1 MRQDDPALWRENDI
15 LLTDARPPAR
25 YRGTAVVSGLASDAH
40 TWNLVY
46 LQLLLT
52 EHGYHVVNLG
62 PCVPDEMLVEQCRRI
77 EPALVAIGS
86 VNGHGRTDGLRVI
99 ATLRA
104 SPELADTPIVIG
116 GKLTVSD
123 DDVAESA
130 QALVAA
136 GFDAVF
142 PDRASNVAEFAAFV
156 TAIPATASLVMEA
169 G

>member
-1 MRQDDPALWRENDI
+1 MRHDEPALWRDNHI
-15 LLTDARPPAR
+15 VLTDARPR
-25 YRGTAVVSGLASDAH
+25 VRHRGTAVVTGLASDAH

-62 PCVPDEMLVEQCRRI
+62 PCVPDQMLVEQCRRI
-77 EPALVAIGS
+77 DPALVAIGS
-86 VNGHGRTDGLRVI
+86 VNGHGYTDGLRVVT
-99 ATLRA
+99 ALRE

-123 DDVAESA
+123 DDVAECA

-142 PDRASNVAEFAAFV
+142 PDRASNVAEFATFV
-156 TAIPATASLVMEA
+156 TSIPSTAPLAMESR
-169 G
+169 